1 MVFNSI
7 TFFLFFVVVFILY
20 WFAGKKSKTL
30 QNWILLLSSYF
41 FYGYASLKIVPIL
54 LLATVIFYVLGIYIG
69 KAWDREDAKGEKIA
83 GWLTATGVV
92 LGVGFLLYFKYL
104 NFFIQSFVDLF
115 NLFGLQTSWH
125 TMKII
130 MPLGISFFTFKLL
143 AYVLDVQH
151 GKIQPTRDFVQFAT
165 YIAFFPCIL
174 SGPIDRPAFMK
185 QLTKLRVFDYDM
197 AADGSRQFL
206 WGMFKKIVIADN
218 CAIYVD
224 QVWGDLGNQSG
235 STLALAA
242 VLYLFQI
249 YADFSGYSDMAIGVG
264 KWLGLKVTPNFKYP
278 LFALNI
284 ADFWRRWHISLTG
297 WMTDYVFMPLNLKMR
312 NWGKVGMTIAIV
324 VNFLIVG
331 LWHGDNWN
339 YAAYGLY
346 HGLLFIPLIVSGA
359 FYKNDVVQTNRYGL
373 PVLKDC
379 GRILLTLL
387 LVALGLII
395 FRAEN
400 MEQVWNYMSIMF
412 GKQLFSMP
420 WFHGYTYF
428 IPQILFIAAM
438 LVMEWI
444 NYRDEYALTLKS
456 VNSKF
461 LRFCIYGILIIL
473 MIWVGG
479 QAQTYIYFQ
488 F

>member
-7 TFFLFFVVVFILY
+7 TFFLFFVVVFVLY

-54 LLATVIFYVLGIYIG
+54 LLATVIFYALGIYIG

-92 LGVGFLLYFKYL
+92 LSVGFLLYFKYL

-197 AADGSRQFL
+197 AIDGSRQIL
-206 WGMFKKIVIADN
+206 WGMFKKIVIADS

-224 QVWGDLGNQSG
+224 EVWSDVASQSG
-235 STLALAA
+235 STLVLAA
-242 VLYLFQI
+242 FLYLIQI
-249 YADFSGYSDMAIGVG
+249 YADFSGYSDMAIGVS
-264 KWLGLKVTPNFKYP
+264 KLLGLRVTPNFRYP
-278 LFALNI
+278 LFALNV
-284 ADFWRRWHISLTG
+284 ADFWRRWHMSLTG

-312 NWGKVGMTIAIV
+312 EWGKFGMTIAII

-331 LWHGDNWN
+331 LWHGDSWN
-339 YAAYGLY
+339 YAIYGLY
-346 HGLLFIPLIVSGA
+346 HGLLFVPLILSGS
-359 FYKNDVVQTNRYGL
+359 FYKNEEIRTNRLGL
-373 PVLKDC
+373 PVLADFGK
-379 GRILLTLL
+379 ILLTLL
-387 LVALGLII
+387 FVVFGMII
-395 FRAEN
+395 FRADNFELFKQYLCGICDSSLISAP
-400 MEQVWNYMSIMF
+400 MVKGTIWNIHQIVFISL
-412 GKQLFSMP
+412 LF
-420 WFHGYTYF
+420 
-428 IPQILFIAAM
+428 
-438 LVMEWI
+438 VVEWI
-444 NYRDEYALTLKS
+444 QRNKEHGLVLTAIQ
-456 VNSKF
+456 SKT
-461 LRFCIYGILIIL
+461 LRYCIYVIIVLLL
-473 MIWVGG
+473 MWDGG
-479 QAQTYIYFQ
+479 KAETYIYFQ